1 MLATLTNKLRWSYRK
16 NAPDLFAILTR
27 NYPDFVTAR
36 NPAPLR
42 EEIPVFTF
50 HTVEPVAFEAQLQYL
65 KHNGYRTL
73 SGTEFQTA
81 MSGEIA
87 IPPKSVVLT
96 FDDGRAS
103 LWSVAFP
110 LLQKYGFC
118 AISFI
123 IPGLIPEYATLAKTY
138 EDYIAG
144 EATTEDLLSRERSVE
159 PLCSWEEIYAMHESG
174 VIDFQSH
181 TMYHHQVCVSPQVV
195 DFMHPNFAKYFF
207 GNINVPV
214 YRENGELNYAREL
227 PLGAPIYRSEPR
239 LAGRL
244 AYWDDEKL
252 RQACVDYVQQEGGE
266 RFFQQE
272 NWRKRLAAFHQTES
286 KRAKQARLEKAPEQH
301 RALLEDL
308 TESKRI
314 IEEMLPNK
322 VVEQFCFPWFMGSPL
337 AVRLSKEAGYKV
349 NYWGIVPSRPTNRSR
364 QSLYYVPR
372 VEDFYIY
379 RLPGEGRQRLRD
391 LLKTKVQS
399 YFPGFAAQF
408 VVAPSGTESSRK
420 KVLNEI

>member
-16 NAPDLFAILTR
+16 NAPDIMALLAR
-27 NYPDFVTAR
+27 NYPSFVTAR
-36 NPAPLR
+36 NPEPLR

-50 HTVEPVAFEAQLQYL
+50 HSVAPAAFEAQLQYL

-73 SGTEFQTA
+73 SGAEFQSA

-110 LLQKYGFC
+110 LLRKYGFC
-118 AISFI
+118 AVSFI
-123 IPGLIPEYATLAKTY
+123 IPGLIPEHAKPSKTY
-138 EDYIAG
+138 EDYVAR
-144 EATTEDLLSRERSVE
+144 EASVEDLLAREHSAE
-159 PLCSWEEIYAMHESG
+159 PLCSWEEIAAMHESG
-174 VIDFQSH
+174 EIDLQAH

-195 DFMHPNFAKYFF
+195 DFMHPRFAKYFF

-214 YRENGELNYAREL
+214 YRENGELNYGREL
-227 PLGAPIYRSEPR
+227 PLGTPIYRSEPR
-239 LAGRL
+239 FAGRL

-252 RQACVDYVQQEGGE
+252 RQSCAEYVQQEGGE
-266 RFFQQE
+266 SFFQQTD
-272 NWRKRLAAFHQTES
+272 WRKKLRAFHQNES
-286 KRAKQARLEKAPEQH
+286 KKANQARLEKTPEQH
-301 RALLEDL
+301 RAILDDL
-308 TESKRI
+308 IESKRI

-322 VVEQFCFPWFMGSPL
+322 IVEQFCYPWFMGSPL

-372 VEDFYIY
+372 LEDFYIY
-379 RLPGEGRQRLRD
+379 RLAGEGRQLLRD
-391 LLKTKVQS
+391 LLKTKVKN
-399 YFPGFAAQF
+399 YLPGFAGQLKENDQLAMTSDQ
-408 VVAPSGTESSRK
+408 
-420 KVLNEI
+420 

>member
-1 MLATLTNKLRWSYRK
+1 MLSTLTNKLRWSYRK
-16 NAPDLFAILTR
+16 NAPDIMAMLTR
-27 NYPDFVTAR
+27 NYPSFVTAR
-36 NPAPLR
+36 NPEPLR

-50 HTVEPVAFEAQLQYL
+50 HTVEPVAFEEQLKYL
-65 KHNGYRTL
+65 THNGYRTL
-73 SGTEFQTA
+73 YGAEFQLA
-81 MSGEIA
+81 ISGEIA

-138 EDYIAG
+138 DDYIAG
-144 EATTEDLLSRERSVE
+144 EAATEDLLARERSAE

-195 DFMHPNFAKYFF
+195 DFMHPSFSKYFF

-214 YRENGELNYAREL
+214 YRINGELNYAREL
-227 PLGAPIYRSEPR
+227 PLGTPIYRCEPR
-239 LAGRL
+239 FAGRL
-244 AYWDDEKL
+244 AYWGDEKL
-252 RQACVDYVQQEGGE
+252 GQACVDYVRQEGGE
-266 RFFQQE
+266 HFFQQE
-272 NWRKRLAAFHQTES
+272 NWRKKLAAFHQTES
-286 KRAKQARLEKAPEQH
+286 KRFNHARMEKAAEQH
-301 RALLEDL
+301 RAILEDL
-308 TESKRI
+308 AESKRI
-314 IEEMLPNK
+314 IEEMLPDK
-322 VVEQFCFPWFMGSPL
+322 VVEQFCYPWFMGSPL

-349 NYWGIVPSRPTNRSR
+349 NYWGIVPNRPTNRAR

-391 LLKTKVQS
+391 LLRAKLQT
-399 YFPGFAAQF
+399 YLPGFAAQF
-408 VVAPSGTESSRK
+408 VVAPSGAERSMEK
-420 KVLNEI
+420 ALNEI

>member
-1 MLATLTNKLRWSYRK
+1 MFATLTNKLRWSYRK
-16 NAPDLFAILTR
+16 NAPDIMALLAR
-27 NYPDFVTAR
+27 NYPSFVTAR
-36 NPAPLR
+36 NPEPLR

-50 HTVEPVAFEAQLQYL
+50 HSVEPAAFEAQLQYL

-73 SGTEFQTA
+73 SGAEFQSA

-110 LLQKYGFC
+110 LLRKYGFY
-118 AISFI
+118 AVSFI
-123 IPGLIPEYATLAKTY
+123 IPGLISEHAKLSKTY
-138 EDYIAG
+138 EDYVAR
-144 EATTEDLLSRERSVE
+144 EASAEDLLARERSDE

-174 VIDFQSH
+174 VIDFQAH

-195 DFMHPNFAKYFF
+195 DFMHPRFAKYFF

-214 YRENGELNYAREL
+214 YRENGELNFAREL
-227 PLGAPIYRSEPR
+227 PLGTPIYRSEPR
-239 LAGRL
+239 FAGRL

-252 RQACVDYVQQEGGE
+252 RQSCAEYVQQEGGE
-266 RFFQQE
+266 SFFQQTD
-272 NWRKRLAAFHQTES
+272 WRKKLRAFHQTES
-286 KRAKQARLEKAPEQH
+286 KKANQARLEKTPEQH
-301 RALLEDL
+301 RAILDDL
-308 TESKRI
+308 IESKRI

-322 VVEQFCFPWFMGSPL
+322 TVEQFCYPWFMGSPL

-349 NYWGIVPSRPTNRSR
+349 NYWGILPSRPTNRSR

-372 VEDFYIY
+372 LEDFYIY
-379 RLPGEGRQRLRD
+379 RLAGEGRQRLRD
-391 LLKTKVQS
+391 LLKTKVKN
-399 YFPGFAAQF
+399 YLPGFAGQLKENDQLAMTSDQ
-408 VVAPSGTESSRK
+408 
-420 KVLNEI
+420 

>member
-16 NAPDLFAILTR
+16 NAPDALAILTN
-27 NYPDFVTAR
+27 NYPSFVTAR
-36 NPAPLR
+36 NPEPLR

-50 HTVEPVAFEAQLQYL
+50 HTVEPVSFEEKLKYL
-65 KHNGYRTL
+65 AHNGYRTL
-73 SGTEFQTA
+73 SGAEFQLA
-81 MSGEIA
+81 ISGETA

-144 EATTEDLLSRERSVE
+144 EATAEDLLAREHSAE
-159 PLCSWEEIYAMHESG
+159 PLCSWEEIDAMHESG

-181 TMYHHQVCVSPQVV
+181 TMYHHQICVSPQVV
-195 DFMHPNFAKYFF
+195 DFMHPSFSKYFF

-239 LAGRL
+239 MAGRP

-252 RQACVDYVQQEGGE
+252 RQACAQYVQQEGGE
-266 RFFQQE
+266 RFFQQAD
-272 NWRKRLAAFHQTES
+272 WRKKLAVFHQTES
-286 KRAKQARLEKAPEQH
+286 KKTNHACMEKTVEQH
-301 RALLEDL
+301 RAIREDL
-308 TESKRI
+308 IESKRI

-322 VVEQFCFPWFMGSPL
+322 VVEQFCYPWFMGSPL
-337 AVRLSKEAGYKV
+337 VLRLSKEAGYKV

-372 VEDFYIY
+372 VEDFYIF

-391 LLKTKVQS
+391 LLRAKVKN
-399 YFPGFAAQF
+399 YLPGFAAQF
-408 VVAPSGTESSRK
+408 VVAPSGAERSMMKT
-420 KVLNEI
+420 LNEI

>member
-16 NAPDLFAILTR
+16 NAPDIMAMLTR
-27 NYPDFVTAR
+27 NYPSFVTAR
-36 NPAPLR
+36 NPESLR
-42 EEIPVFTF
+42 DEIPVFTF

-65 KHNGYRTL
+65 AHNGYRTL
-73 SGTEFQTA
+73 SGAEFQAA

-123 IPGLIPEYATLAKTY
+123 IPGLIPESAAFAQTY
-138 EDYIAG
+138 ENYTAG
-144 EATTEDLLSRERSVE
+144 EASIEDLLARERSNE

-181 TMYHHQVCVSPQVV
+181 TMYHHQICVSPQVV
-195 DFMHPNFAKYFF
+195 DFMHPSFSKYFF

-227 PLGAPIYRSEPR
+227 PLGTPLYRSEPR

-252 RQACVDYVQQEGGE
+252 RQACVEYVQQEGGE

-272 NWRKRLAAFHQTES
+272 NWRKKLAAFHQTES
-286 KRAKQARLEKAPEQH
+286 KKSNNARMEKTAEQH
-301 RALLEDL
+301 RAIREDL
-308 TESKRI
+308 VESKRI

-322 VVEQFCFPWFMGSPL
+322 TVEQFCYPWFMGSPL
-337 AVRLSKEAGYKV
+337 AVRLAKEAGYKV
-349 NYWGIVPSRPTNRSR
+349 NYWGIVPSRPTNRAR

-379 RLPGEGRQRLRD
+379 RLPGEGRKS
-391 LLKTKVQS
+391 LKEILQTKVQANLPR
-399 YFPGFAAQF
+399 FMQR
-408 VVAPSGTESSRK
+408 VTVT
-420 KVLNEI
+420 N